1 MLLEVS
7 KEQIKALKD
16 DELRD
21 LIVKLS
27 EATLKKNNISNKV
40 EYMVETKIVKMVVL
54 M

>member
-21 LIVKLS
+21 LIVKLC
-27 EATLKKNNISNKV
+27 EATLKKK
-40 EYMVETKIVKMVVL
+40 
-54 M
+54 